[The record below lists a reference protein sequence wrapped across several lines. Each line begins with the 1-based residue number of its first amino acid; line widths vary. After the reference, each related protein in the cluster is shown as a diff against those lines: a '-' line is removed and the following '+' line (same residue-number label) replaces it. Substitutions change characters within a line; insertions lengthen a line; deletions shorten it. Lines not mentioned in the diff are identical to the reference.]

1 MDIIKMTRELAKELQ
16 KDSRYT
22 EYMKAKTANDN
33 DEKLQSMIHDFEM
46 KRMEISLEAG
56 KKADKDEKRVESL
69 NAELQNLYA
78 EIMQNKNMIEF
89 SVKRDEMDDLLNQI
103 TTILTMCANGED
115 PDTCQ
120 VSHGCSG
127 SCSTCGGCH

>member
-56 KKADKDEKRVESL
+56 KKDDKDEKRVEIL

-115 PDTCQ
+115 PDTCEP
-120 VSHGCSG
+120 SHNCSG
-127 SCSTCGGCH
+127 DCSSCGGCH